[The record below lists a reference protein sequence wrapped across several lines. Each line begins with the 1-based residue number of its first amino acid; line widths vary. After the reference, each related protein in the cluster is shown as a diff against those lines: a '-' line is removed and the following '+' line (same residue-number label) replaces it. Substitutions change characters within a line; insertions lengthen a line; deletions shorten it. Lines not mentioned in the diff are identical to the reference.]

1 MIIIDPHPFVFKQV
15 KAMLKELCDKPKY
28 EKVMVVLGYNVM
40 PCSEALKLKEK
51 HPDYKLVVYNLE
63 QLYVGSPWL
72 NANTRGWFMRADEI
86 WDYNLENIK
95 FFSEVLGYRAS
106 YHPI

>member
-40 PCSEALKLKEK
+40 PCSEALKLKE
-51 HPDYKLVVYNLE
+51 
-63 QLYVGSPWL
+63 
-72 NANTRGWFMRADEI
+72 
-86 WDYNLENIK
+86 
-95 FFSEVLGYRAS
+95 
-106 YHPI
+106 